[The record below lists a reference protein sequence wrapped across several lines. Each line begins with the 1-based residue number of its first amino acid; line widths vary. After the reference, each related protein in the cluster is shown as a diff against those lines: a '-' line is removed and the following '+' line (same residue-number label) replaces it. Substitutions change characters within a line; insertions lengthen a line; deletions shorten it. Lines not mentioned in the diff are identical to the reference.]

1 MSNHDPS
8 VSPYENIS
16 DWLDNHLIDG
26 IRPVLFVDEGNT
38 RVNPT
43 GTFEPYAGMLLM
55 YYLSGPDTGEEEEEK
70 EEEEEEEEEEEIEN
84 RVDSGVDVSS
94 IYTGSTISASGVDV
108 YDGGDDESRKRYLPV
123 QSLD

>member
-55 YYLSGPDTGEEEEEK
+55 YYLSGPDTGEEEEE
-70 EEEEEEEEEEEIEN
+70 EEEIEN